1 MKSKPF
7 IPFVL
12 GLLLAGQVLMAQTTV
27 TGKVIQVSSG
37 DTFTLMDIHQREYT
51 VQEEVEPWG
60 VGEELDLDPPPQKI
74 PTIIHMA
81 EIDAP
86 ELNQPYGE
94 NSRKALAAKI
104 MDRVVRVAYWEKD
117 RFDHI
122 VGTVYLGDCWVNK
135 EVLDEGWAWH
145 DKRYS
150 DNDELD
156 TAEQLARARR
166 IGLWAQ
172 ARPVEPWKW
181 RQTHQIVMPEYT
193 NRPPDIFP
201 P

>member
-1 MKSKPF
+1 MVV
-7 IPFVL
+7 FV
-12 GLLLAGQVLMAQTTV
+12 LLLAGQALMAQTTV

-37 DTFTLMDIHQREYT
+37 DTFTLLDIYQSEYT
-51 VQEEVEPWG
+51 EQEVVEPWG

-86 ELNQPYGE
+86 EKNQPYGDT
-94 NSRKALAAKI
+94 SRQKLAAKLLG
-104 MDRVVRVAYWEKD
+104 RVVRVAYWEKD

-122 VGTVYLGDCWVNK
+122 VGTVHMGDCWINK

-166 IGLWAQ
+166 IGLWAE
-172 ARPVEPWKW
+172 AHPVEPWKW
-181 RQTHQIVMPEYT
+181 RQTHQLATLEYT
-193 NRPPDIFP
+193 EPEGTVPGPDSK
-201 P
+201 